1 MSLTNSAYYITGGTM
16 HTNAPSYVTRLADE
30 ELYKNLKEGHFCY
43 VLTSRQMGKSSL
55 MIRTRKK
62 LQKDGYAT
70 VVLDLTSL
78 GQNLSVEQWY
88 DGLLV
93 QIGEQLNLE
102 NELDDFWVKNSRL
115 SCLQRWLN
123 AIREIILP
131 KQHSN
136 LVIFIDEIDC
146 VISLPF
152 STDEFF
158 AGIRQLYNERSE
170 NLELLKL
177 DFCLLGVVTPSDL
190 ISDPRT
196 TPFNIGKRIEL
207 DDFTLKDTLPLI
219 RGLNCNEIL
228 GEKIMQRVLYWT
240 GGHPYLT
247 QKLCRSIADY
257 HTKSEDSVDFL
268 CEEIFLSA
276 QSRDKDD
283 NLIFVRDRILKSD
296 VSRADL
302 LHLYMKIYS
311 GDRIKPDRT
320 NPLLNVL
327 HLSGIISLNDN
338 FVFIRNQ
345 IYAEIFDKDW
355 VMENMPDA
363 EIRRQKEAYRAGV
376 KRTLSLS
383 VLISLLVIFVIT
395 LAIQMVT
402 SFNESIQL
410 KMEKDAMQERIDKL
424 DSENRVLKEQ
434 IERSEAEH
442 LKKTIQLELELE
454 KQSRKKSVNA
464 VFKNVK

>member
-1 MSLTNSAYYITGGTM
+1 M

-62 LQKDGYAT
+62 LQNDGYST

-88 DGLLV
+88 DGLLTQV
-93 QIGEQLNLE
+93 GEQLNLE
-102 NELDDFWVKNSRL
+102 KELDDYWLKTSRL

-123 AIREIILP
+123 AVREIVLP
-131 KQHSN
+131 EQKSH

-158 AGIRQLYNERSE
+158 AGIRQLYNERSQ
-170 NLELLKL
+170 NSALLKL
-177 DFCLLGVVTPSDL
+177 DFCLLGVVSPSDL

-219 RGLNCNEIL
+219 RGLNCDEIS
-228 GEKIMQRVLYWT
+228 GKKIMQRILYWT

-247 QKLCRSIADY
+247 QKLCRNMADFP
-257 HTKSEDSVDFL
+257 TKTEESVDLL

-283 NLIFVRDRILKSD
+283 NLIFVRDRILKSN
-296 VSRADL
+296 VNRADL
-302 LHLYMKIYS
+302 LHLYTKIYN
-311 GDRIKPDRT
+311 GDSIKTDRT

-327 HLSGIISLNDN
+327 HLSGIISLNESY
-338 FVFIRNQ
+338 VFIRNQ
-345 IYAEIFDKDW
+345 IYIELFDKDW
-355 VMENMPDA
+355 IRENMPDA

-376 KRTLSLS
+376 KKTLS
-383 VLISLLVIFVIT
+383 VAIFISLLVIFVIV
-395 LAIQMVT
+395 LASKMVI

-410 KMEKDAMQERIDKL
+410 KMEKDLLQKKIDEL
-424 DSENRVLKEQ
+424 DSENRVLKERF
-434 IERSEAEH
+434 ERSEAKY
-442 LKKTIQLELELE
+442 LKDTIDLKLELE
-454 KQSRKKSVNA
+454 KQTAKISK
-464 VFKNVK
+464 